1 MKLADGYSALLLG
14 VVLVV
19 TAGAC
24 NSSPREEPESGQ
36 QPPCFPPAY
45 SVSPTI
51 AKPGATVTVAA
62 PAADCNPQY
71 GSNAQVQVSVTDQSG
86 AEVISARAPMTDAGE
101 FTFTFTVPEES
112 AVGEAIVT
120 AMPHDIDWCDDTG
133 KNNRATGIPQLELVS
148 CATPVETF
156 TITR

>member
-1 MKLADGYSALLLG
+1 MKFADGYSPLLLG

-24 NSSPREEPESGQ
+24 NSSPREESPSGQ

-51 AKPGATVTVAA
+51 AKPRATVTVAA
-62 PAADCNPQY
+62 PAAECNPLY
-71 GSNAQVQVSVTDQSG
+71 GSNAQIQVSVTDL
-86 AEVISARAPMTDAGE
+86 
-101 FTFTFTVPEES
+101 
-112 AVGEAIVT
+112 GEASVT

-133 KNNRATGIPQLELVS
+133 KNNRATGIPQLELAS
-148 CATPVETF
+148 CATPMGTF
-156 TITR
+156 NITR